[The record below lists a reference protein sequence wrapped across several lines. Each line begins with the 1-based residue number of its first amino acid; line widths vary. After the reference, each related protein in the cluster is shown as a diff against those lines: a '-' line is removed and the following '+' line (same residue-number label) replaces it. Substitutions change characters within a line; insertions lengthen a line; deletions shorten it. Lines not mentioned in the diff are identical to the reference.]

1 MIFLRRCILKECEL
15 FWDVSALSFKKART
29 TLVREI
35 SATITTTGVGIS
47 IRTPTLVLLYQNRLF
62 TDTPATKILLEL
74 TVATLLWL
82 LWHSTLFYRFY

>member
-1 MIFLRRCILKECEL
+1 
-15 FWDVSALSFKKART
+15 
-29 TLVREI
+29 
-35 SATITTTGVGIS
+35 
-47 IRTPTLVLLYQNRLF
+47 LYQNRLF